1 MKTKKKP
8 IINFAIAS
16 VAVALFFL
24 SGCASKEEIRKK
36 VGVGRKSTPATPG
49 QLKSA
54 RPYVVNGVQYY
65 PLADA
70 YGYEKTGIASWYGK
84 QFHGKKTSSGEIYD
98 MDDMTAAHK
107 TLPLQTMVEV
117 TRLDNN
123 KALVLRIN
131 DRGPFVGDRIIDL
144 SRGAARKLGIM
155 ETGTTRVRV
164 VALVEGKPGPKTG
177 RMEVRSEPIPVEPI
191 PDFNKGVFW
200 VQIGAF
206 SNNQNAERVR
216 ERILLPQEMIRLQPV
231 SRGDGMPL
239 VRVQAGP
246 YTDRREAE
254 QATLDLVNQ
263 GFGEAFLVRE

>member
-1 MKTKKKP
+1 MKTKKKA
-8 IINFAIAS
+8 IIKFAVAS
-16 VAVALFFL
+16 VAISLLFL
-24 SGCASKEEIRKK
+24 PGCASKEEIRKK
-36 VGVGRKSTPATPG
+36 VGVGRKSTPASG
-49 QLKSA
+49 KLKSA
-54 RPYVVNGVQYY
+54 RPYVVNGIQYY

-70 YGYEKTGIASWYGK
+70 YGYEETGIASWYGK
-84 QFHGKKTSSGEIYD
+84 QFHGKKTSSGEVYD

-117 TRLDNN
+117 TRLDTN

-155 ETGTTRVRV
+155 EAGTSRVRV

-177 RMEVRSEPIPVEPI
+177 RANGGGEPVPAKPI
-191 PDFNKGVFW
+191 PDFNSGVFW

-206 SNNQNAERVR
+206 SNKSNAQRVR
-216 ERILLPQEMIRLQPV
+216 ERILLPQDMIRLQPV
-231 SRGDGMPL
+231 PTGDGISL
-239 VRVQAGP
+239 IRVQAGP